1 MAGKLKPALEQSFD
15 LPKTDALLENVGDT
29 AEASKVTI
37 VQATMGQHDK
47 RMALWAE
54 FKRSVTEDVNG
65 KERYEV
71 TQNVSPADVR
81 KLEVLLTMRACNLED
96 HDGSPLFKFPL
107 EERPFNK
114 AWAKL
119 PPLVADEIHEK
130 VLALNP
136 LWSGDSGEDE

>member
-1 MAGKLKPALEQSFD
+1 MAGKLKIALEQSFD

-54 FKRSVTEDVNG
+54 FKRSVTEDADG
-65 KERYEV
+65 KEFFEV
-71 TQNVSPADVR
+71 TQRVSPADVR
-81 KLEVLLTMRACNLED
+81 KLEVLLTLKACNLED
-96 HDGSPLFKFPL
+96 HDGSILFKFPL
-107 EERPFNK
+107 KEKEFSL

-136 LWSGDSGEDE
+136 LWSGASGEEE